1 MVDMIIA
8 VDGPAGSGKST
19 IAQAIAARLGFT
31 YLDTGAMY
39 RAVTLVALE
48 GGTALDDG
56 VVLGR
61 LAAEASITFL
71 PALETAGEP
80 ELEVLEPPRVFVG
93 GREVTRDIRTQAVT
107 HNVSEVSAHREVRGA
122 LTERQR
128 ELAEAGNVI
137 MDGRDI
143 GTVVC
148 PGADVKIYLT
158 ASVDERAERRQR
170 QLEAQGLLVD
180 LETIRRDMVTRDAFD
195 SGRSIAPLRKAED
208 AVEIDT
214 TDLTIAQV
222 VHEVES
228 RVKTRRQREKGP
240 SCEE

>member
-1 MVDMIIA
+1 MIIA

-48 GGTALDDG
+48 RGTALDDG
-56 VVLGR
+56 AALGR

-71 PALETAGEP
+71 PALEPVGRQQP
-80 ELEVLEPPRVFVG
+80 EVPEPPRVFVG
-93 GREVTRDIRTQAVT
+93 EREVTRDIRTQPVT
-107 HNVSEVSAHREVRGA
+107 HNVSQVSAHLEVRRA
-122 LTERQR
+122 LTQRQR
-128 ELAEAGNVI
+128 ELAEAGDVI

-158 ASVDERAERRQR
+158 AGVDERAKRRQH
-170 QLEAQGLLVD
+170 QLEAQGLVVD
-180 LETIRRDMVTRDAFD
+180 LATIRRDMVTRDALD
-195 SGRSIAPLRKAED
+195 SGRSVAPLRKAED

-228 RVKTRRQREKGP
+228 RVMTRWQHEERP